1 MAIFSSDQAL
11 SLSGTFVDFFVRA
24 LGYRKERGGG
34 GGADLASVDRVER
47 EVIGAMLALTLKLA
61 LDDFKPV
68 FYRYVLRN
76 ALQFSL

>member
-24 LGYRKERGGG
+24 LGYRKERG